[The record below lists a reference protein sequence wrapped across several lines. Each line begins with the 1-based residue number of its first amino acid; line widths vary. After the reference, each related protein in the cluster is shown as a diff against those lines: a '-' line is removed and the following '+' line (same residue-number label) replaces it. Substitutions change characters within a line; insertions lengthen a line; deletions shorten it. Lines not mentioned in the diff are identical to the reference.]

1 MKPSAVAVDFGT
13 PDLDYNLPRS
23 DSSFG
28 FEDVS
33 YPPTHHWSVAPEEQ
47 QLPLYSMSEGE
58 ARRRVRTG
66 ATGGSAGSFDPY
78 EKERYDD
85 DEGKDKSRAAQRRI
99 SSGRVP
105 QHHLPPPTS
114 IVSRPDQ
121 LNLLTYLPSTQR
133 EFLYQNLEYIPPVIY
148 TLLSCWTRFHKI
160 GASNIVVWDEAH
172 FGKFGSHYLKRE
184 FYFDVHPPL
193 GKMLVGLAGLLS
205 GYDGGFEF
213 KSGEAYPE
221 SVPYVAMRV
230 MLATFGVG
238 MVPLAWYTALELGM
252 SLWACHLTAM
262 MVLLGAFGPFSR
274 SVVADDDGAIRCRL
288 AVYLSLYPPG
298 LYAPVLHV
306 PYRFLLDQIPQP
318 TVRVRPVLQLIMPK
332 LNLSAATF
340 RSFSIDWWLWL
351 SLTGF
356 SIGCVTRC
364 VQASHQMVTTQLTVC

>member
-13 PDLDYNLPRS
+13 PDPDYNLPRS

-33 YPPTHHWSVAPEEQ
+33 YPTTHHHWSVAQEEQ

-66 ATGGSAGSFDPY
+66 GATGGSAGSFDSY

-85 DEGKDKSRAAQRRI
+85 DDEGKDVYNKPLAAQRRI
-99 SSGRVP
+99 SSGRVL
-105 QHHLPPPTS
+105 QQHLPPPTS
-114 IVSRPDQ
+114 IVSLASNYQP
-121 LNLLTYLPSTQR
+121 TYLLIYLPTQR
-133 EFLYQNLEYIPPVIY
+133 EFLYQNLEHIPPVIY

-193 GKMLVGLAGLLS
+193 GKMIVGLAGLLS

-252 SLWACHLTAM
+252 SPWACHLTAM
-262 MVLLGAFGPFSR
+262 MVLFGAFDF
-274 SVVADDDGAIRCRL
+274 
-288 AVYLSLYPPG
+288 
-298 LYAPVLHV
+298 
-306 PYRFLLDQIPQP
+306 
-318 TVRVRPVLQLIMPK
+318 
-332 LNLSAATF
+332 
-340 RSFSIDWWLWL
+340 SFSFV
-351 SLTGF
+351 G
-356 SIGCVTRC
+356 G
-364 VQASHQMVTTQLTVC
+364 